1 MHLQDR
7 RGLQVST
14 RNHHSL
20 DRYERALDLTTS
32 YFVDPL
38 AEINAAIADD
48 PACAIAHCLRA
59 GLAVM
64 SSERGALPLIDE
76 SVAVIEAPATRAN
89 ERERRHAAAART
101 WATGDFARAKSLY
114 DAIVVDYPRDQ
125 LAVQIAHVGDFFLGQ
140 STMLRDRIAQVLP
153 QWDASV
159 PGYGYLL
166 GMHAFGLEE
175 TGLYERAEDTGRRA
189 LELNPRDPWAVH
201 AVAHVM
207 EMQGRLRDGIDWLTS
222 RQQDWSVDNGLAY
235 HNWWHLALH
244 HLDLAEHDR
253 VLELYDTRIRPVQTP
268 AALEMLDASAM
279 LWRLTLRGVDVGSRW
294 QPLAEAWAPLANEA
308 FYAFN
313 DVHAT
318 MAFVGAQHWPR
329 VDETLASMERAAQG
343 AGTNAM
349 MTREV
354 GLPLARGI
362 AAFGRG
368 RYAEAIEHVTPVR
381 PHAQRFGGSH
391 AQRDIVHL
399 TLLESAMRSGNAALA
414 RALAA
419 ERTDVKRTSPFNWR
433 MLGRAYDLQGL
444 PQDAARARETAELR
458 AAAQQPRREKVAA

>member
-1 MHLQDR
+1 MQLKDH
-7 RGLQVST
+7 RGLAVST
-14 RNHHSL
+14 RNTRSL
-20 DRYERALDLTTS
+20 DRFEKALELTTS

-38 AEINAAIADD
+38 AEINTAIADD
-48 PACAIAHCLRA
+48 PGCAIAHCLRA

-64 SSERGALPLIDE
+64 SSERGALPLIED
-76 SVAVIEAPATRAN
+76 SVAVIEAPATGAN
-89 ERERRHAAAART
+89 DRERRHAAAARA
-101 WATGDFARAKSLY
+101 WAQGDFARGKQLY

-140 STMLRDRIAQVLP
+140 STMLRDRMAQVLP
-153 QWDASV
+153 HWDASV

-175 TGLYERAEDTGRRA
+175 TALYERAEDTGRRA

-222 RQQDWSVDNGLAY
+222 RQADWSIDNGLAY

-244 HLDLAEHDR
+244 HLDLAEYDR

-268 AALEMLDASAM
+268 VALEMLDASAM
-279 LWRLTLRGVDVGSRW
+279 LWRLTLRGVDVGTRW
-294 QPLAEAWAPLANEA
+294 QPLADAWAPIATEG

-318 MAFVGAQHWPR
+318 MALVGSQQWSR
-329 VDETLASMERAAQG
+329 VEDVLSSMERAAGESG
-343 AGTNAM
+343 ANAM

-368 RYAEAIEHVTPVR
+368 RYAEAVEHITPAR
-381 PHAQRFGGSH
+381 PHANRFGGSH
-391 AQRDIVHL
+391 AQRDIVQL
-399 TLLESAMRSGNAALA
+399 TLLEAAMRAGNAPLA
-414 RALAA
+414 RALAS

-433 MLGRAYDLQGL
+433 MLGRALEMQGL
-444 PQDAARARETAELR
+444 AQDAAKARETADLR

>member
-1 MHLQDR
+1 MHLKDR
-7 RGLQVST
+7 RGLEVST
-14 RNHHSL
+14 RNTRSL
-20 DRYERALDLTTS
+20 DRFEKALDLTTS
-32 YFVDPL
+32 YFIDPL

-48 PACAIAHCLRA
+48 PTCAIAHCLRA

-76 SVAVIEAPATRAN
+76 SVAVIEAPGTGAN
-89 ERERRHAAAART
+89 DRERRHAAAART
-101 WATGDFARAKSLY
+101 WATGDFARAKAAY
-114 DAIVVDYPRDQ
+114 DALVVDYPRDQ

-140 STMLRDRIAQVLP
+140 STMLRDRMAQVLP
-153 QWDASV
+153 HWDASV

-207 EMQGRLRDGIDWLTS
+207 EMQGRVRDGIDWLTS

-235 HNWWHLALH
+235 HNWWHLTLH
-244 HLDLAEHDR
+244 HLDLAEYDR
-253 VLELYDTRIRPVQTP
+253 ALELYDTRIRPVQTP
-268 AALEMLDASAM
+268 VALEMLDASAM

-294 QPLAEAWAPLANEA
+294 QPLAEAWAPLANEG

-318 MAFVGAQHWPR
+318 MAFVGAQQWTR
-329 VDETLASMERAAQG
+329 VDEVLSALERAAQG
-343 AGTNAM
+343 IGTNAM

-368 RYAEAIEHVTPVR
+368 RYGEAIDHVTQAR

-391 AQRDIVHL
+391 AQRDIVQL
-399 TLLESAMRSGNAALA
+399 TLLEAAMRSGNAALA
-414 RALAA
+414 RALAS
-419 ERTDVKRTSPFNWR
+419 ERTDLKRTSPFNWR
-433 MLGRAYDLQGL
+433 MLGRAYELQGL
-444 PQDAARARETAELR
+444 PQDAAKARETAELR

>member
-1 MHLQDR
+1 MID
-7 RGLQVST
+7 
-14 RNHHSL
+14 
-20 DRYERALDLTTS
+20 
-32 YFVDPL
+32 
-38 AEINAAIADD
+38 AAGEQI
-48 PACAIAHCLRA
+48 
-59 GLAVM
+59 G
-64 SSERGALPLIDE
+64 
-76 SVAVIEAPATRAN
+76 VI
-89 ERERRHAAAART
+89 
-101 WATGDFARAKSLY
+101 
-114 DAIVVDYPRDQ
+114 
-125 LAVQIAHVGDFFLGQ
+125 
-140 STMLRDRIAQVLP
+140 
-153 QWDASV
+153 
-159 PGYGYLL
+159 
-166 GMHAFGLEE
+166 
-175 TGLYERAEDTGRRA
+175 
-189 LELNPRDPWAVH
+189 
-201 AVAHVM
+201 
-207 EMQGRLRDGIDWLTS
+207 S
-222 RQQDWSVDNGLAY
+222 RF
-235 HNWWHLALH
+235 
-244 HLDLAEHDR
+244 E
-253 VLELYDTRIRPVQTP
+253 
-268 AALEMLDASAM
+268 ALEMLDASAM

-318 MAFVGAQHWPR
+318 MALVGAQQWTR

-343 AGTNAM
+343 TDTNAM